1 VHEFA
6 KRPPRNQTIAFDD
19 LWQNKFV
26 WKEIVLQRDINICIY
41 ILQNKNK
48 DLLTTIL
55 TTMRGIGA
63 PLAQLGS
70 SR

>member
-1 VHEFA
+1 MHEFA

-48 DLLTTIL
+48 DLLATIL
-55 TTMRGIGA
+55 TTMRA
-63 PLAQLGS
+63 N
-70 SR
+70 